1 MSVCLSVCLSLFANY
16 RWQFLLDR
24 LGRYRKLFV
33 STLISFSHAFA
44 CHFGRANFLHTKN
57 ECSVDRQRHVDNLNS
72 DKCSHN
78 SDRFSQIGE
87 KATSQNGDS
96 ESLYLHSLKQGTKL
110 GWSCG
115 PSLPEL
121 LADHQICYVVVRW
134 STEYW
139 KLLTINFDNM
149 VQWST
154 V

>member
-1 MSVCLSVCLSLFANY
+1 MSSALSNAIYTIILLKSICLSLFANN

-78 SDRFSQIGE
+78 SDRFSQNGE

-96 ESLYLHSLKQGTKL
+96 ECLYLHGLNRARNEG
-110 GWSCG
+110 G
-115 PSLPEL
+115 PVAPGY
-121 LADHQICYVVVRW
+121 Q
-134 STEYW
+134 
-139 KLLTINFDNM
+139 NF
-149 VQWST
+149 WRT
-154 V
+154 TR